1 MQTLFRGKHF
11 VTLRDWSQDEVE
23 TLLKVSMQLK
33 MDFALGRLNESLKN
47 QTIFLMFFEQSTRTR
62 NSMEAGIT
70 QLGGH
75 AHFLDTSTMQV
86 SHGESAKDTAI
97 ILGRMGHAIAC
108 RYCNWGYGNKYINE
122 MAQWAPVPV
131 MNLQCDLYHPMQ
143 AIADL
148 MTIQE
153 KFGTTAPKIGRASC
167 RERV

>member
-1 MQTLFRGKHF
+1 MKTLFRGKHF
-11 VTLRDWSQDEVE
+11 ITLRDWTQDEVGM
-23 TLLKVSMQLK
+23 LLDVATELK
-33 MDFALGRLNESLKN
+33 RDFATCKVNDSLKN
-47 QTIFLMFFEQSTRTR
+47 QTIFLMFFEQSTRTS

-86 SHGESAKDTAI
+86 SHGETAKDTAI

-108 RYCNWGYGNKYINE
+108 RYCNWGYGNPYISE
-122 MAQWAPVPV
+122 MAKWSPVPI

-148 MTIQE
+148 MTI
-153 KFGTTAPKIGRASC
+153 K
-167 RERV
+167 

>member
-75 AHFLDTSTMQV
+75 AHFLDTSTMQ
-86 SHGESAKDTAI
+86 
-97 ILGRMGHAIAC
+97 L
-108 RYCNWGYGNKYINE
+108 N
-122 MAQWAPVPV
+122 Q
-131 MNLQCDLYHPMQ
+131 
-143 AIADL
+143 
-148 MTIQE
+148 
-153 KFGTTAPKIGRASC
+153 IGRASC